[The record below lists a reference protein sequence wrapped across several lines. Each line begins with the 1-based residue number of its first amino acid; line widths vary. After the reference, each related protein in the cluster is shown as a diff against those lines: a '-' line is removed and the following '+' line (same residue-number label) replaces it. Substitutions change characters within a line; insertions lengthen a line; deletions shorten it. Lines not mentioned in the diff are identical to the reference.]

1 MISFN
6 NKIMRRCPLTT
17 NNYTQN
23 EASEYL
29 ADLSEGK
36 MLRRMEVK
44 GSDYLRPFARIQ
56 EIIAVVTAT
65 EATSTVE
72 YNVPRS

>member
-1 MISFN
+1 
-6 NKIMRRCPLTT
+6 
-17 NNYTQN
+17 
-23 EASEYL
+23 
-29 ADLSEGK
+29 

-72 YNVPRS
+72 YNVARS

>member
-1 MISFN
+1 
-6 NKIMRRCPLTT
+6 MRRCPLTT

-56 EIIAVVTAT
+56 EIIAVAAT

-72 YNVPRS
+72 GDVARS

>member
-1 MISFN
+1 
-6 NKIMRRCPLTT
+6 MRRCPLTT

-56 EIIAVVTAT
+56 EVIAVAAT
-65 EATSTVE
+65 EATRMVE
-72 YNVPRS
+72 GDVARS

>member
-1 MISFN
+1 
-6 NKIMRRCPLTT
+6 
-17 NNYTQN
+17 
-23 EASEYL
+23 
-29 ADLSEGK
+29 

-56 EIIAVVTAT
+56 EVIAVVAAT

-72 YNVPRS
+72 GDVPRSK

>member
-1 MISFN
+1 
-6 NKIMRRCPLTT
+6 MRRCPLTT

-56 EIIAVVTAT
+56 EVIAVAAT

-72 YNVPRS
+72 GDVARS